1 MSKPV
6 THGGWTESS
15 HLHSSG
21 APTTP
26 LKPPADE
33 RQNSGDK
40 VRDSGG
46 DKIFRFC
53 LPVCLSSAANR
64 QTVSTAGDCRGD
76 CLHPRRQKFNML
88 NFLSLVSR
96 LVARLQVIVARL
108 RVIVSRVRW
117 IEDKRQ
123 TRIGRIANQQPRH
136 SHMTSV

>member
-1 MSKPV
+1 MLKAVFVFVVPTSAGRHFVHPKP
-6 THGGWTESS
+6 T
-15 HLHSSG
+15 
-21 APTTP
+21 
-26 LKPPADE
+26 ADG
-33 RQNSGDK
+33 RQNSRDK
-40 VRDSGG
+40 VGDSGG

-117 IEDKRQ
+117 IEAERQ

-136 SHMTSV
+136 SHITSKWWRA